1 MYHTIYET
9 FELVENF
16 YDPKF
21 KKQLAVAQLRGA
33 LVYELADS
41 KIIPFNIQDYAKA
54 LEIYATSIYKL
65 SKKHD
70 QEFRHYGVSF
80 GKKWLSRYFIMVIS
94 CHNQGILFHLRI
106 YPCLIY

>member
-16 YDPKF
+16 YDPTF

-41 KIIPFNIQDYAKA
+41 KIIPFNIQDYAKS
-54 LEIYATSIYKL
+54 LENYATGIYSL
-65 SKKHD
+65 SKKYD
-70 QEFRHYGVSF
+70 QQLRHHQVSF
-80 GKKWLSRYFIMVIS
+80 GKKWLDRYFII
-94 CHNQGILFHLRI
+94 IKLEF
-106 YPCLIY
+106 